1 MTTKN
6 RYKQTLQN
14 HARTPRDEHEPAPAR
29 LDEAR
34 TVMIVEVR
42 PNGERVV
49 IETFNTAGYSEARAA
64 AERAQALADAQGLPR
79 RAFICDKFGVP
90 VFAAGM
96 SLKARD
102 RALAVQAVIVASRRR
117 EE

>member
-29 LDEAR
+29 PDEAR
-34 TVMIVEVR
+34 TVTVIEVR
-42 PNGERVV
+42 PNGERVT
-49 IETFNTAGYSEARAA
+49 IETLNTAGYSEARAA

-79 RAFICDKFGVP
+79 RAYILDEFGVP

-96 SLKARD
+96 SLEARD
-102 RALAVQAVIVASRRR
+102 RALAVQRVIVASHKRP
-117 EE
+117 